1 MRVFVTLWLMLSCL
15 CLHTAVF
22 AAEKPIIAVIVAN
35 DNPNK
40 SISLGELK
48 LIYWRKKTYWENGQ
62 RIHPINLPSDN
73 PLRLQ
78 FSSSILGSAPSAQND
93 YWNGLYFH
101 GISPPYVLYSDEA
114 AIRYVQETAGSIA
127 YADACKLDNRVRPL
141 LWLLPNGETTAN
153 SSIINCNEH

>member
-1 MRVFVTLWLMLSCL
+1 MRVFISFLLLAIGL
-15 CLHTAVF
+15 CLQATGM
-22 AAEKPIIAVIVAN
+22 AADKTVIAVIVSN

-40 SISLGELK
+40 SLSLGELK
-48 LIYWRKKTYWENGQ
+48 LIYWRKKTYWANGQ

-73 PLRLQ
+73 SLRLQ

-101 GISPPYVLYSDEA
+101 GISPPHVLYSDEA

-127 YADACKLDNRVRPL
+127 YADACKLDNRVKPL
-141 LWLLPNGETTAN
+141 LWLLPNGETTTN
-153 SSIINCNEH
+153 SSSINCN

>member
-1 MRVFVTLWLMLSCL
+1 MRVFISLLLLIIGLSL
-15 CLHTAVF
+15 QATGMAADKTA
-22 AAEKPIIAVIVAN
+22 IAVIVAS

-40 SISLGELK
+40 SLSLGELK
-48 LIYWRKKTYWENGQ
+48 LIYWRKKTYWANGQ

-78 FSSSILGSAPSAQND
+78 FSSSILGSTPSAQND

-101 GISPPYVLYSDEA
+101 GISPPHVLYSDEA

-127 YADACKLDNRVRPL
+127 YADACKLDNRVKPM
-141 LWLLPNGETTAN
+141 LWLLPNGETTTNPAL
-153 SSIINCNEH
+153 INCN

>member
-1 MRVFVTLWLMLSCL
+1 MRVFISLLLLIIGLSL
-15 CLHTAVF
+15 QATSMAADKTA
-22 AAEKPIIAVIVAN
+22 IAVIVAS

-40 SISLGELK
+40 SLSLGELK
-48 LIYWRKKTYWENGQ
+48 LIYWRKKTYWANGQ

-78 FSSSILGSAPSAQND
+78 FSSSILGSTPSAQND

-101 GISPPYVLYSDEA
+101 GISPPHVLYSDEA

-127 YADACKLDNRVRPL
+127 YADACKLDNRVKPL
-141 LWLLPNGETTAN
+141 LWLLPNGETTTNPAL
-153 SSIINCNEH
+153 INCN

>member
-1 MRVFVTLWLMLSCL
+1 MRGFISLLLLTLGL
-15 CLHTAVF
+15 CLQATGM
-22 AAEKPIIAVIVAN
+22 AADKSVIAVIVTN

-48 LIYWRKKTYWENGQ
+48 LIYWRKKTYWANGQ
-62 RIHPINLPSDN
+62 RIHPINLPPDH

-78 FSSSILGSAPSAQND
+78 FSSNILGSAPSAQND

-101 GISPPYVLYSDEA
+101 GISPPHVLYSDEA

-127 YADACKLDNRVRPL
+127 YADACKLDNRVKPL
-141 LWLLPNGETTAN
+141 LWLLPNGETTTN
-153 SSIINCNEH
+153 PSFVNCN

>member
-1 MRVFVTLWLMLSCL
+1 MRGFITLLLLMIGL
-15 CLHTAVF
+15 CLQSAGM
-22 AAEKPIIAVIVAN
+22 AADKSVIAVIVAN
-35 DNPNK
+35 DNPSK

-48 LIYWRKKTYWENGQ
+48 LIYWRKKTYWANGQ

-101 GISPPYVLYSDEA
+101 GVSPPHVLYSDEA

-127 YADACKLDNRVRPL
+127 YADACKLDNRVRPV
-141 LWLLPNGETTAN
+141 LWLLPNGEISTNA
-153 SSIINCNEH
+153 SSISCN

>member
-1 MRVFVTLWLMLSCL
+1 MRGFISILLLIIGLYLQATGM
-15 CLHTAVF
+15 
-22 AAEKPIIAVIVAN
+22 AAEKSIIAVIVTN

-48 LIYWRKKTYWENGQ
+48 LIYWRKKTYWANGQ

-127 YADACKLDNRVRPL
+127 YADACKLDNRVKPL
-141 LWLLPNGETTAN
+141 LWLLPNGETTSNPSLA
-153 SSIINCNEH
+153 NCN